1 MLKKDFSF
9 GTSIATVK
17 VHLEIRQ
24 FLEFIMNHEV
34 SNTALKTINTV
45 MMWLFCLTVLMLI
58 VPWQAVSTEFADR
71 IESNKIFL
79 YFALIIEI
87 SNFISQ
93 AVFTVTTLL
102 RRKNSWKGCW
112 DFRLCWTRS
121 ITRVC
126 ITEKVSFN
134 LTCNRTYR

>member
-1 MLKKDFSF
+1 
-9 GTSIATVK
+9 
-17 VHLEIRQ
+17 
-24 FLEFIMNHEV
+24 MNHEV

-93 AVFTVTTLL
+93 AVFSVNTLL
-102 RRKNSWKGCW
+102 RRKNSVK
-112 DFRLCWTRS
+112 R
-121 ITRVC
+121 IQ
-126 ITEKVSFN
+126 EKVEKAVETLDFAERALLREYVLQRKSV
-134 LTCNRTYR
+134 

>member
-93 AVFTVTTLL
+93 AVFSVNTLL
-102 RRKNSWKGCW
+102 RRKNSVKRIQEKLK
-112 DFRLCWTRS
+112 RLLR
-121 ITRVC
+121 
-126 ITEKVSFN
+126 
-134 LTCNRTYR
+134 L